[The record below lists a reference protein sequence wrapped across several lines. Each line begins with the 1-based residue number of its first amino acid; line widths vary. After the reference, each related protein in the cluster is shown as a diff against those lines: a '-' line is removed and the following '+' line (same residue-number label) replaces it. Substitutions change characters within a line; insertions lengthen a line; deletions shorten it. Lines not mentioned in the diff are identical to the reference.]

1 MRVIEKTKQFFNFEK
16 SKIKVGFLKLVLAVP
31 FWIVVASLIL
41 IGFGIGRAIYLSDSR
56 PEQKVAE
63 MWQNKSETGFRHMVV
78 FAGGNRAK
86 GETSPMTYTG
96 GGKSI
101 HLGDLPLMR
110 QKLQASAD
118 TGINTGGKKIQGS
131 SDKLR
136 GWEDCYSSTLRG
148 KVLSFK
154 VTDKVDGLLL
164 YGHTFE
170 PLNFEKAYEI
180 IKIRLY

>member
-1 MRVIEKTKQFFNFEK
+1 MRVIEKTKQFFNLEK
-16 SKIKVGFLKLVLAVP
+16 SKIKVGFLKLVLGVP

-41 IGFGIGRAIYLSDSR
+41 IGFGIGRAIYLSDNR

-63 MWQNKSETGFRHMVV
+63 MWQYKSETGFRHMVV

-86 GETSPMTYTG
+86 GETSPMTYTS

-101 HLGDLPLMR
+101 HLGDIPLMR
-110 QKLQASAD
+110 QKLQAAAD

-136 GWEDCYSSTLRG
+136 GWEDCYSSTVKGQISPLE
-148 KVLSFK
+148 LLF
-154 VTDKVDGLLL
+154 VD
-164 YGHTFE
+164 
-170 PLNFEKAYEI
+170 
-180 IKIRLY
+180 R

>member
-96 GGKSI
+96 G
-101 HLGDLPLMR
+101 
-110 QKLQASAD
+110 
-118 TGINTGGKKIQGS
+118 
-131 SDKLR
+131 
-136 GWEDCYSSTLRG
+136 
-148 KVLSFK
+148 
-154 VTDKVDGLLL
+154 
-164 YGHTFE
+164 
-170 PLNFEKAYEI
+170 
-180 IKIRLY
+180 